1 MAWLSRKTAGS
12 DYVDLAD
19 LDSREIV
26 DDPAEGATK
35 ADLWQHLKW
44 GVSIRSLAVA
54 YVVLIS
60 EGIQPGTDPSSLGVY

>member
-1 MAWLSRKTAGS
+1 
-12 DYVDLAD
+12 
-19 LDSREIV
+19 V
-26 DDPAEGATK
+26 DDPTEGATK

-60 EGIQPGTDPSSLGVY
+60 EGIQPGTDPSSLGVH